1 MSDLFHKDV
10 PLNFISKVFD
20 VMRRASQHR
29 FQILTKRSERL
40 LKLSLRLSWPG
51 NVWMGV
57 TVENVDCTFRID
69 HLRQTDA
76 AIKFI
81 SFEPL
86 LGLIPDINLEGID
99 WVIVGGESGPKARPM
114 KPEWAKNIRD
124 QSLAAGVPFFFK
136 QWGGINKKKAGRIL
150 GDRTWDNMPLVA

>member
-1 MSDLFHKDV
+1 
-10 PLNFISKVFD
+10 
-20 VMRRASQHR
+20 
-29 FQILTKRSERL
+29 
-40 LKLSLRLSWPG
+40 
-51 NVWMGV
+51 MGV
-57 TVENVDCTFRID
+57 TVENEDCTFRID

-86 LGLIPDINLEGID
+86 LGLIPNIGLEGIH

-114 KPEWAKNIRD
+114 KPEWAINIRD

-136 QWGGINKKKAGRIL
+136 QWGGLYKKKAGRIL
-150 GDRTWDNMPLVA
+150 DGRTWDNMPMLIREKLLVDINE

>member
-1 MSDLFHKDV
+1 
-10 PLNFISKVFD
+10 
-20 VMRRASQHR
+20 MRRASQHR

-40 LKLSLRLSWPG
+40 LKLNSRLSWPE

-57 TVENVDCTFRID
+57 TVENADCTFRID
-69 HLRQTDA
+69 DLRQTDA

-86 LGLIPDINLEGID
+86 LGMIPNINLEGIN

-114 KPEWAKNIRD
+114 KPEWATNIRD
-124 QSLAAGVPFFFK
+124 QSLAAAVPFFFK
-136 QWGGINKKKAGRIL
+136 QWGGINKNKAGRSL
-150 GDRTWDNMPLVA
+150 DGCTWDQIPIQIEPDLQDLINGAQGRQIVLR